1 MLQLEKSIKKNTVD
15 TPTSQP
21 LNRNSRTIDFINQH
35 IARNKLFSHGAV
47 PAKMKKGGVNMNS
60 KDVSKLAAQVGR
72 VMARRR
78 KMCGMTQAMLAEK
91 LGITQDSLS
100 RMEKGV
106 MAPKFSRLPEVAHF
120 LDCRVADLFRE
131 ASPES
136 DDWAAAI
143 AEELRDLSPDGRE
156 LILNLVRE
164 IARSLRKMQESRT
177 KGFDSS
183 EGQA

>member
-1 MLQLEKSIKKNTVD
+1 MYLCA
-15 TPTSQP
+15 
-21 LNRNSRTIDFINQH
+21 IDFINQH
-35 IARNKLFSHGAV
+35 IARYKLFSRGAV
-47 PAKMKKGGVNMNS
+47 PAKKTKGGVNMNS
-60 KDVSKLAAQVGR
+60 KDASKLAAQVGR

-131 ASPES
+131 ASPET

-156 LILNLVRE
+156 LVLTLARE
-164 IARSLRKMQESRT
+164 TARALRKMQENRQTT

-183 EGQA
+183 ECRA

>member
-1 MLQLEKSIKKNTVD
+1 M
-15 TPTSQP
+15 
-21 LNRNSRTIDFINQH
+21 IDFINQY
-35 IARNKLFSHGAV
+35 IARNKLFSRGAF
-47 PAKMKKGGVNMNS
+47 PAKKKKGGVNMNS

-156 LILNLVRE
+156 LILTLVRE
-164 IARSLRKMQESRT
+164 LARSLRKMQDSRQT
-177 KGFDSS
+177 GKGFDSC

>member
-1 MLQLEKSIKKNTVD
+1 
-15 TPTSQP
+15 
-21 LNRNSRTIDFINQH
+21 
-35 IARNKLFSHGAV
+35 
-47 PAKMKKGGVNMNS
+47 MNS

-106 MAPKFSRLPEVAHF
+106 MAPKFSRLPEVAYF

-143 AEELRDLSPDGRE
+143 AEELRDVSPDGRE
-156 LILNLVRE
+156 LILTIVRE
-164 IARSLRKMQESRT
+164 LARSLRKMQDSRQT
-177 KGFDSS
+177 GEGFDSCQ
-183 EGQA
+183 GQA

>member
-1 MLQLEKSIKKNTVD
+1 
-15 TPTSQP
+15 
-21 LNRNSRTIDFINQH
+21 
-35 IARNKLFSHGAV
+35 
-47 PAKMKKGGVNMNS
+47 MKKGGVNMNS

>member
-1 MLQLEKSIKKNTVD
+1 M
-15 TPTSQP
+15 
-21 LNRNSRTIDFINQH
+21 IDFINQY
-35 IARNKLFSHGAV
+35 IARNKLFSRGAF
-47 PAKMKKGGVNMNS
+47 PAKKKKGGVNMNS

-72 VMARRR
+72 VMVRRR
-78 KMCGMTQAMLAEK
+78 KMCGMTQTMLAEK

-106 MAPKFSRLPEVAHF
+106 MAPKFSRLPEVSHF

-156 LILNLVRE
+156 LILTLVRE
-164 IARSLRKMQESRT
+164 LARSLRKMQDSRQT
-177 KGFDSS
+177 GKGFDSC

>member
-1 MLQLEKSIKKNTVD
+1 
-15 TPTSQP
+15 
-21 LNRNSRTIDFINQH
+21 
-35 IARNKLFSHGAV
+35 
-47 PAKMKKGGVNMNS
+47 
-60 KDVSKLAAQVGR
+60 
-72 VMARRR
+72 
-78 KMCGMTQAMLAEK
+78 MCGMTQAMLAEK

-106 MAPKFSRLPEVAHF
+106 MAPKFSRLPKVAYF

-156 LILNLVRE
+156 LILTIVRE
-164 IARSLRKMQESRT
+164 LARSLRKMQDSRQAG
-177 KGFDSS
+177 KGFDSC

>member
-1 MLQLEKSIKKNTVD
+1 
-15 TPTSQP
+15 
-21 LNRNSRTIDFINQH
+21 
-35 IARNKLFSHGAV
+35 
-47 PAKMKKGGVNMNS
+47 MNS
-60 KDVSKLAAQVGR
+60 KDASKLAAQVGR
-72 VMARRR
+72 VIARRR
-78 KMCGMTQAMLAEK
+78 KVCGMTQAMLAEK

-100 RMEKGV
+100 RMEKGA
-106 MAPKFSRLPEVAHF
+106 MAPKFSRLPEVAYF

-156 LILNLVRE
+156 LVLNLVRE
-164 IARSLRKMQESRT
+164 IARALRKMQEGKQAM